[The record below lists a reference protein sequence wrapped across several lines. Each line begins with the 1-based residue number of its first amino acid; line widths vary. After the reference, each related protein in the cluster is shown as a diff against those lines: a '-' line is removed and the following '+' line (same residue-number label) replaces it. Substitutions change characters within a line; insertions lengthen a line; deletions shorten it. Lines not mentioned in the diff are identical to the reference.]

1 MMTWLHDPNTNNNDF
16 GWCTI
21 FDACCNFPCQNPDEI
36 QLFSFWNFLHDY
48 LDQYRCEAPL
58 ESFLEIRMIYFQ
70 IIEYVEFIQNLP
82 LNFTFFLIG
91 IYHSVWSSLLDNFKC

>member
-48 LDQYRCEAPL
+48 LDQYRCEAPF
-58 ESFLEIRMIYFQ
+58 ESFLEIKMIYFE
-70 IIEYVEFIQNLP
+70 IIE
-82 LNFTFFLIG
+82 
-91 IYHSVWSSLLDNFKC
+91 

>member
-91 IYHSVWSSLLDNFKC
+91 IYHSIWSSLSDNFKC